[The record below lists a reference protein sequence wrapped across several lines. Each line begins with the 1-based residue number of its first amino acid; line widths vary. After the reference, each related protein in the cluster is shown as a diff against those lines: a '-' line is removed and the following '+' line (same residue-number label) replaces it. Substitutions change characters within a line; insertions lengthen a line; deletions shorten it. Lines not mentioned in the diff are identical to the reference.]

1 MSGQIYSHSHRFD
14 RFFVYHMREFRRFI
28 SRKVIVWLALALS
41 SGGCNDKTEVNEIQ
55 PYEGPF
61 IEVSNMETLYSDS
74 AIVMVRVQA
83 PKQLEFENGNS
94 EFPNGFYIEFYEVDG
109 SVSSTIEAN
118 KGFFNKEE
126 KLYTATGDVEVK
138 NIKERKKLNT
148 EELHWKQ
155 DEEKIYTDKF
165 VRIETADEILLG
177 EGLTASQDF
186 SNYKILKPT
195 GELNIPQK

>member
-1 MSGQIYSHSHRFD
+1 MSGQIYGNSHRFD

-28 SRKVIVWLALALS
+28 SREVFVWLALALA
-41 SGGCNDKTEVNEIQ
+41 SGGCSDKTEVNEIQ

-61 IEVSNMETLYSDS
+61 IEISNMETLYSDS
-74 AIVMVRVQA
+74 AVVMVRVQA

-94 EFPNGFYIEFYEVDG
+94 EFPDGFYIEFYEVDG